1 MNKTLPLSPL
11 PQLHHAA
18 ELYRSGRIW
27 LTAGETSAMLGCDQ
41 SSLTNAASKKGTLG
55 SLQYYWAGSF
65 LKISTMS
72 VIRFLAGGYPLQHIF
87 GTGIPEKGDT
97 P

>member
-1 MNKTLPLSPL
+1 MENLQFVPPQQLSR
-11 PQLHHAA
+11 AV

-27 LTAGETSAMLGCDQ
+27 LTAQEASSLLSCDQ
-41 SSLTNAASKKGTLG
+41 SSLTNAANKKGTLG

-72 VIRFLAGGYPLQHIF
+72 VIRFIAGEYPPQHIF
-87 GTGIPEKGDT
+87 GTGIPEKGDHE
-97 P
+97 